1 MILIQ
6 EILISEE
13 IVTEHFACHLTRCK
27 GACCIEGD
35 YGAPVETSELT
46 IMKDILDK
54 VKPYL
59 PSASVSKIE
68 KDGFYTYND
77 ETKGH
82 ETALMPDGACVFMG
96 RDEIGIT
103 FCGIEKAYND
113 GNTEWKKPVSCHMYP
128 VRAVHNKA
136 SGFKS
141 LNYDQWDICSSACTN
156 GDKQQIK
163 IYEFV
168 KDALIRKYG
177 AEFYNELEAAAVHY
191 NKEKQD

>member
-13 IVTEHFACHLTRCK
+13 IVTEHFACHLQRCK

-35 YGAPVETSELT
+35 YGAPLETSELA
-46 IMKDILDK
+46 IMVDILEK

-59 PSASVSKIE
+59 PSESIRKIE
-68 KDGFYTYND
+68 KDGFYTLNS
-77 ETKGH
+77 ETKSH

-103 FCGIEKAYND
+103 FCSIEKAYND
-113 GNTEWKKPVSCHMYP
+113 GVTEWKKPVSCHLYP
-128 VRAVHNKA
+128 VRAIHNKK

-141 LNYDQWDICSSACTN
+141 LNYDQWDICSAACSN
-156 GDKQQIK
+156 GAKQQIK

-177 AEFYNELEAAAVHY
+177 EDFYAELASAAEHY